1 MEQDLARIEQ
11 FLDALWLER
20 NLAENTLSAYRRDL
34 TMVVEWL
41 HHRGLSLASVS
52 GEDLQSLLAERQT
65 GGYKATSTARL
76 LSAVRRFFQH
86 LYREKIRPDD
96 PSALLASPK
105 LPQRLPKD
113 LSEAQVE
120 RLPVLRWLNSRW
132 SCAIKRCWKCC
143 TPPVC
148 AFPSWWA

>member
-1 MEQDLARIEQ
+1 MEQDLAQIEQ

-65 GGYKATSTARL
+65 GG
-76 LSAVRRFFQH
+76 
-86 LYREKIRPDD
+86 
-96 PSALLASPK
+96 
-105 LPQRLPKD
+105 
-113 LSEAQVE
+113 
-120 RLPVLRWLNSRW
+120 
-132 SCAIKRCWKCC
+132 IK
-143 TPPVC
+143 PPAPRAC
-148 AFPSWWA
+148 